1 MLYYKLI
8 FYKKSISVMNYSNY
22 FYFKNINSKL
32 IILLSVLGLLPFIF
46 GLIDLLLNKDNLFFV
61 INLPKYY
68 GSIILTFLGAVYW
81 GIILN
86 DSHKHLISDKV
97 KTYIICWS
105 IVPSLWSNLILIF
118 NHNITII
125 VLAICYIIVQF
136 VDEFVIKYFKIP
148 IWYLFLRRLL
158 TIIVILILLF
168 SYFLVM
174 NF

>member
-1 MLYYKLI
+1 
-8 FYKKSISVMNYSNY
+8 MNFLNY
-22 FYFKNINSKL
+22 FYFQNRNSKL
-32 IILLSVLGLLPFIF
+32 IILLSILGLLPFFF

-86 DSHKHLISDKV
+86 DFHKNLIPEKV

-105 IVPSLWSNLILIF
+105 IIPSLWSGLILIF

-125 VLAICYIIVQF
+125 ILAICYIIVQF
-136 VDEFVIKYFKIP
+136 VDEFVIKYFKFP

-158 TIIVILILLF
+158 TIVVILILFF
-168 SYFLVM
+168 SYLLVM
-174 NF
+174 NV

>member
-1 MLYYKLI
+1 
-8 FYKKSISVMNYSNY
+8 MNFLNN
-22 FYFKNINSKL
+22 FYFQNINSKL
-32 IILLSVLGLLPFIF
+32 IIILSILGLLPFFF

-68 GSIILTFLGAVYW
+68 GSIILTFLGAIYW

-86 DSHKHLISDKV
+86 DSHKNLIPNKV

-105 IVPSLWSNLILIF
+105 IIPSLWSSLILIY

-136 VDEFVIKYFKIP
+136 VDEFVIKYFKFP

-158 TIIVILILLF
+158 TVMVILILLF

-174 NF
+174 NV

>member
-1 MLYYKLI
+1 
-8 FYKKSISVMNYSNY
+8 MNFLNY
-22 FYFKNINSKL
+22 FYFQNRNSKL
-32 IILLSVLGLLPFIF
+32 IILLSVLGLLPFFF
-46 GLIDLLLNKDNLFFV
+46 GLIDLLLNKNNLFFV

-68 GSIILTFLGAVYW
+68 GSIILTFLGAIYW

-86 DSHKHLISDKV
+86 DSHKNLIPDKV

-105 IVPSLWSNLILIF
+105 IIPSLWSSLILIY

-136 VDEFVIKYFKIP
+136 VDEFVIKYFKFP

-168 SYFLVM
+168 SYSLVM
-174 NF
+174 NV

>member
-1 MLYYKLI
+1 
-8 FYKKSISVMNYSNY
+8 MNFLNY
-22 FYFKNINSKL
+22 FYFQNRNSKL
-32 IILLSVLGLLPFIF
+32 IVLLSILGLLPFFF
-46 GLIDLLLNKDNLFFV
+46 GLIDLLLNKNNLFFV

-68 GSIILTFLGAVYW
+68 GSIILTFLGAIYW

-86 DSHKHLISDKV
+86 DSHKNLIPDKV

-105 IVPSLWSNLILIF
+105 IIPSLWSSLILIY

-136 VDEFVIKYFKIP
+136 VDEFVIKYFKFP

-158 TIIVILILLF
+158 TVMVILILLF
-168 SYFLVM
+168 SYFLVI
-174 NF
+174 NV

>member
-1 MLYYKLI
+1 M
-8 FYKKSISVMNYSNY
+8 NY

-32 IILLSVLGLLPFIF
+32 IIVLSVLGLLPFIF
-46 GLIDLLLNKDNLFFV
+46 GLIDLLLNRDNLFFV

-81 GIILN
+81 GIILYDN
-86 DSHKHLISDKV
+86 HKNLIPDKV
-97 KTYIICWS
+97 KTCIICWS
-105 IVPSLWSNLILIF
+105 IIPSLWSSLILIF

-136 VDEFVIKYFKIP
+136 VDEFVIKYFKFP

-158 TIIVILILLF
+158 TTIVILILLF

-174 NF
+174 DV

>member
-1 MLYYKLI
+1 
-8 FYKKSISVMNYSNY
+8 MNFFNY
-22 FYFKNINSKL
+22 FYFKNRTSKL
-32 IILLSVLGLLPFIF
+32 IILLSILGLIPFFF
-46 GLIDLLLNKDNLFFV
+46 GLIDLFLNKDNLFFV

-86 DSHKHLISDKV
+86 DSHKNLIPDKV

-105 IVPSLWSNLILIF
+105 IIPSLWSSLILIF

-125 VLAICYIIVQF
+125 ILAICYIIVQF
-136 VDEFVIKYFKIP
+136 VDEFVIKYFKFP

-158 TIIVILILLF
+158 TIMVILILIF
-168 SYFLVM
+168 SYFFVM
-174 NF
+174 NV

>member
-1 MLYYKLI
+1 
-8 FYKKSISVMNYSNY
+8 MNFLNY
-22 FYFKNINSKL
+22 FYFQNRNSKL
-32 IILLSVLGLLPFIF
+32 IILLSIFGLLPFFF
-46 GLIDLLLNKDNLFFV
+46 GLIDLLLNKNNLFFV

-68 GSIILTFLGAVYW
+68 GSIILTFLGAIYW

-86 DSHKHLISDKV
+86 DSNKNLIPDKV

-105 IVPSLWSNLILIF
+105 IIPSLWSSLILIY

-136 VDEFVIKYFKIP
+136 VDEFVIKYFKFP

-174 NF
+174 NV

>member
-1 MLYYKLI
+1 
-8 FYKKSISVMNYSNY
+8 MNFLNN
-22 FYFKNINSKL
+22 FYFQNINSKL
-32 IILLSVLGLLPFIF
+32 IIILSILGLLPFFF

-86 DSHKHLISDKV
+86 DSHKNLIPDKV

-105 IVPSLWSNLILIF
+105 IIPSLWSSLILIF
-118 NHNITII
+118 NHDITII
-125 VLAICYIIVQF
+125 MLAICYIIVQF
-136 VDEFVIKYFKIP
+136 VDEFVIKYFKFP

-158 TIIVILILLF
+158 TIIVILILIF
-168 SYFLVM
+168 YYFLVM
-174 NF
+174 NV

>member
-1 MLYYKLI
+1 
-8 FYKKSISVMNYSNY
+8 MNFLNY
-22 FYFKNINSKL
+22 FYFQNRNSKL
-32 IILLSVLGLLPFIF
+32 IVLLSILGLLPFFF
-46 GLIDLLLNKDNLFFV
+46 GLIDLLLNKNNLFFV

-68 GSIILTFLGAVYW
+68 GSIILTFLGAIYW

-86 DSHKHLISDKV
+86 DSHKNLIPDKV

-105 IVPSLWSNLILIF
+105 IIPSLWSSLILIY

-136 VDEFVIKYFKIP
+136 VDEFVIKYFKFP

-158 TIIVILILLF
+158 TVMVILILLF

-174 NF
+174 NV

>member
-1 MLYYKLI
+1 
-8 FYKKSISVMNYSNY
+8 MNFLNY
-22 FYFKNINSKL
+22 FYFQNRNSKL
-32 IILLSVLGLLPFIF
+32 IVLLSILGLLPFFF
-46 GLIDLLLNKDNLFFV
+46 GLIDLLLNKNNLFFV

-68 GSIILTFLGAVYW
+68 GSIILTFLGAIYW

-86 DSHKHLISDKV
+86 DSHKNLIPDKV

-105 IVPSLWSNLILIF
+105 IIPSLWSSLILIY

-136 VDEFVIKYFKIP
+136 VDEFVIKYFKFP

>member
-1 MLYYKLI
+1 
-8 FYKKSISVMNYSNY
+8 MNFLNY
-22 FYFKNINSKL
+22 FYFQNRNSKL
-32 IILLSVLGLLPFIF
+32 IIILSILGLLPFFF
-46 GLIDLLLNKDNLFFV
+46 GLIDLLLNKNNLFFV

-86 DSHKHLISDKV
+86 DSHKNLIPDKV

-105 IVPSLWSNLILIF
+105 IIPSLWSSLILIF

-125 VLAICYIIVQF
+125 ILAICYIIVQF
-136 VDEFVIKYFKIP
+136 VDEFVIKYFKFP

-158 TIIVILILLF
+158 TIMVILILIF

-174 NF
+174 NV